1 MMSCDLTEKEIPI
14 CTLKNFPNA
23 IEHTL
28 QWARNEFEGLFV
40 QPGVYVAQYMRCVCV

>member
-1 MMSCDLTEKEIPI
+1 

-28 QWARNEFEGLFV
+28 QWARDQFEGLFR
-40 QPGVYVAQYMRCVCV
+40 QPMENAASFLKDQRFLEKALRLPGSQP